1 MRNLYLGVALAPYRL
16 DYYNYISEHMS
27 CDIYF
32 QIRNFDGQMFSTED
46 LERNCHYVPKYLDVW
61 HVGKDRRIVRGLKQ
75 LIDAADP
82 DFIIVPEFS
91 FLAMQ
96 VIALKKLCRKKFKIV
111 SQCDDSFAMLVS
123 GGFSKFHSFS
133 RRLCVPFLDDLLL
146 LDNRA
151 ADWYRKRYHKGI
163 FIPMI
168 QNEEVLSPEERE
180 KAIVMSGQ
188 LKNQYVLEGQKM
200 LLFVGRL
207 VEVKNLF
214 RLIDACTKLEFN
226 YKLVFVGD
234 GVLRKQLEEYSSK
247 KEVNTLFVGQ
257 KNGLE
262 LTAWYLC
269 ADVFVLPSTMEPFG
283 AVTNEALLCGCNCCI
298 SEVAGSA
305 CLIEDGKNGCLC
317 NPFESDDIARG
328 LTKVGSMPID
338 MERKSKMKYGFN
350 AVMNDLRKHLMESFS

>member
-1 MRNLYLGVALAPYRL
+1 
-16 DYYNYISEHMS
+16 
-27 CDIYF
+27 
-32 QIRNFDGQMFSTED
+32 
-46 LERNCHYVPKYLDVW
+46 
-61 HVGKDRRIVRGLKQ
+61 
-75 LIDAADP
+75 
-82 DFIIVPEFS
+82 
-91 FLAMQ
+91 
-96 VIALKKLCRKKFKIV
+96 
-111 SQCDDSFAMLVS
+111 
-123 GGFSKFHSFS
+123 
-133 RRLCVPFLDDLLL
+133 
-146 LDNRA
+146 
-151 ADWYRKRYHKGI
+151 
-163 FIPMI
+163 MI
-168 QNEEVLSPEERE
+168 QHEEVLSPEERE

-226 YKLVFVGD
+226 YKLVVVGD

-262 LTAWYLC
+262 LTSWYLC
-269 ADVFVLPSTMEPFG
+269 ADVFVLPSTMEAFG

-317 NPFESDDIARG
+317 NPHDTDDIARG

-338 MERKSKMKYGFN
+338 MERKSKMKYEFN

>member
-61 HVGKDRRIVRGLKQ
+61 HVGKDRWIVRGLKQ

-123 GGFSKFHSFS
+123 GGFSKLHAFS
-133 RRLCVPFLDDLLL
+133 RRLCVPFMDDLLL

-151 ADWYRKRYHKGI
+151 ADWYLKRYHKGI

-188 LKNQYVLEGQKM
+188 LKNQYVLEGQKI

-214 RLIDACTKLEFN
+214 RLIDACTKLEFK

-269 ADVFVLPSTMEPFG
+269 ADVFVLPSTMEAFG

-317 NPFESDDIARG
+317 NPHDTDDIARG

-338 MERKSKMKYGFN
+338 MERKSKMKYEFN

>member
-1 MRNLYLGVALAPYRL
+1 
-16 DYYNYISEHMS
+16 
-27 CDIYF
+27 
-32 QIRNFDGQMFSTED
+32 MFSTED
-46 LERNCHYVPKYLDVW
+46 LERKCHFVPKYLDVW
-61 HVGKDRRIVRGLKQ
+61 HVGKERWIVRGLKK
-75 LIDAADP
+75 LIDAAAP

-96 VIALKKLCRKKFKIV
+96 VIALKMLYRKKFKIV

-123 GGFSKFHSFS
+123 GGFSKLHTFS
-133 RRLCVPFLDDLLL
+133 RRLCVPFMDDLLL

-151 ADWYRKRYHKGI
+151 TDWYCKRYHKGI

-168 QNEEVLSPEERE
+168 QNEVGLSSEERE
-180 KAIVMSGQ
+180 KAFMMSRHF
-188 LKNQYVLEGQKM
+188 KKQYALEGLKT

-214 RLIDACTKLEFN
+214 RLIDACTKLDFK

-247 KEVNTLFVGQ
+247 KEVNALFVGQ
-257 KNGLE
+257 RNGIE
-262 LTAWYLC
+262 LIAWYLC
-269 ADVFVLPSTMEPFG
+269 ADVFVLPSSMEPFG

-305 CLIEDGKNGCLC
+305 CLIEEGKNGYLC
-317 NPFESDDIARG
+317 NPHDTDDIAQG
-328 LTKVGSMPID
+328 LTKVSSMSID
-338 MERKSKMKYGFN
+338 MDRQSKMKYDFN
-350 AVMNDLRKHLMESFS
+350 AVMNSLQNHLIR

>member
-61 HVGKDRRIVRGLKQ
+61 HVGKDRWIVRGLKQ

-96 VIALKKLCRKKFKIV
+96 VIALKKWCRKKFKIV

-123 GGFSKFHSFS
+123 GGFSKLHAFS

-338 MERKSKMKYGFN
+338 MERKSKMKYEFN

>member
-1 MRNLYLGVALAPYRL
+1 MKNLYLGVALAPYRL
-16 DYYNYISEHMS
+16 DYYNYISEHLN

-32 QIRNFDGQMFSTED
+32 QIRNFEGQMFSTED
-46 LERNCHYVPKYLDVW
+46 LERKCHFVPKYLDVW
-61 HVGKDRRIVRGLKQ
+61 HVGKERWIVRGLKK
-75 LIDAADP
+75 LIDAAAP

-96 VIALKKLCRKKFKIV
+96 VIALKMLYRNKFKIV

-123 GGFSKFHSFS
+123 GGFSKLHAFS
-133 RRLCVPFLDDLLL
+133 RRLCVPFMDDLLL

-151 ADWYRKRYHKGI
+151 TDWYCKRYHKGI

-168 QNEEVLSPEERE
+168 QNEVGLSSEERE
-180 KAIVMSGQ
+180 MAFKMSGHF
-188 LKNQYVLEGQKM
+188 KKQYALEGLKT

-214 RLIDACTKLEFN
+214 RLIDACSKLDFK

-247 KEVNTLFVGQ
+247 KEVNALFVGQ
-257 KNGLE
+257 RNGIE
-262 LTAWYLC
+262 LIAWYLC
-269 ADVFVLPSTMEPFG
+269 ADVFVLPSSMEAFG

-338 MERKSKMKYGFN
+338 MERKSKMKYEFN
-350 AVMNDLRKHLMESFS
+350 AVMNSLQNHLIR

>member
-61 HVGKDRRIVRGLKQ
+61 HVGKDRWIVRGLKQ

-123 GGFSKFHSFS
+123 GGFSKLHAFS
-133 RRLCVPFLDDLLL
+133 RRLCVPFMDDLLL

-151 ADWYRKRYHKGI
+151 ADWYLKRYHKGI

-188 LKNQYVLEGQKM
+188 LKNQYVLEGQKI

-214 RLIDACTKLEFN
+214 RLIDACTKLEFK

-262 LTAWYLC
+262 LTSWYLC
-269 ADVFVLPSTMEPFG
+269 ADVFVLPSTMEAFG

-317 NPFESDDIARG
+317 NPHDTDDIARG

-338 MERKSKMKYGFN
+338 MERKSKMKYEFN

>member
-16 DYYNYISEHMS
+16 DYYNYISEHMN

-32 QIRNFDGQMFSTED
+32 QIRNFEGQMFSTED
-46 LERNCHYVPKYLDVW
+46 LERECHFVPKYLDVW
-61 HVGKDRRIVRGLKQ
+61 RVGKDRWIVRGLKQ
-75 LIDAADP
+75 LLDAANP

-96 VIALKKLCRKKFKIV
+96 VIALKMLFRKKFKIV

-123 GGFSKFHSFS
+123 GGFSKLHAFS
-133 RRLCVPFLDDLLL
+133 RRLCVPFMDDLLL

-151 ADWYRKRYHKGI
+151 ADWYLKRYHKGI

-188 LKNQYVLEGQKM
+188 LKNQYVLEGQKI

-214 RLIDACTKLEFN
+214 RLIDACTKLEFK

-262 LTAWYLC
+262 LTSWYLC
-269 ADVFVLPSTMEPFG
+269 ADVFVLPSTMEAFG

-317 NPFESDDIARG
+317 NPHDTDDIARG

-338 MERKSKMKYGFN
+338 MERKSKMKYEFN

>member
-46 LERNCHYVPKYLDVW
+46 LDRNCHYVPKYLDVW
-61 HVGKDRRIVRGLKQ
+61 HVGKDRWIVRGLKQ

-123 GGFSKFHSFS
+123 GGFSKLHAFS
-133 RRLCVPFLDDLLL
+133 RRLCVPFMDDLLL

-188 LKNQYVLEGQKM
+188 LKNQYVLEGQKI

-214 RLIDACTKLEFN
+214 RLIDACTKLEFK

-262 LTAWYLC
+262 LTSWYLC
-269 ADVFVLPSTMEPFG
+269 ADVFVLPSTMEAFG

-305 CLIEDGKNGCLC
+305 CLIADGKNGCLC
-317 NPFESDDIARG
+317 NPHDTDDIARG

-338 MERKSKMKYGFN
+338 MERKSKMKYEFN